1 MGRNDRTQRIPEIE
15 PGAESALVHRRG
27 MSNGDA
33 ERMRRFSIAIPFKG
47 MAAFLIL
54 GALAGCQPTASTDAA
69 AASQESPAGETTAS
83 REAPAPAEATSQETP
98 RADAGPASDR
108 AIQDEPDADTA
119 SSGLID
125 IGSGD
130 LRPSFKA
137 CLDASGGITPSMQDC
152 IDEEYGF
159 QDDRLNAAYKAL
171 VDRTAPPGRDALR
184 DEQRRWIK
192 ERDTACSPGE
202 RPGQGQILEAGN
214 CEVNA
219 TANRALVLE
228 QR

>member
-1 MGRNDRTQRIPEIE
+1 MQRISEIE
-15 PGAESALVHRRG
+15 PVAESPLVHRSGVPNR
-27 MSNGDA
+27 DA

-54 GALAGCQPTASTDAA
+54 GALAGCQPTASTDTI
-69 AASQESPAGETTAS
+69 AASQESPADETTAS
-83 REAPAPAEATSQETP
+83 REALAPAEATSQETP
-98 RADAGPASDR
+98 RAGAGPTGDR
-108 AIQDEPDADTA
+108 AIQEEAATDTA
-119 SSGLID
+119 SSGLVD

-130 LRPSFKA
+130 LRPSFKS
-137 CLDASGGITPSMQDC
+137 CLDASGGVTPSMQDC

-171 VDRTAPPGRDALR
+171 MDRTAPSGRDALR